1 MRTSTA
7 RLGQL
12 GDPDDRGLTVG
23 FVAGMVGLLV
33 HAIGSNTFIIVRIME
48 PFWLFA
54 GIVMMLPVLERPP
67 APARRRRDRRGQ

>member
-1 MRTSTA
+1 MDR
-7 RLGQL
+7 
-12 GDPDDRGLTVG
+12 DDRGLTVG

-54 GIVMMLPVLERPP
+54 GIVMMLPVLERGP
-67 APARRRRDRRGQ
+67 APVPAPPQAHAWAARRLR